1 MTPVTDLTDVPT
13 ASASTALPGSALPR
27 SGDLPGEAATV
38 GETAPAGQA
47 PGPAVRRVLAAF
59 EALDAA
65 DHPEVWTHVRPV
77 ADVVAE
83 AAEVDARVAA
93 GERLPLA
100 GTVFGVKDN
109 IDVAG
114 LPTTAAHPAYARVPA
129 QSATV
134 VAQLIE
140 AGAIVLGKTNLDQFA
155 TGLTGSRSPYGV
167 VRSAVVPER
176 VSGGSSSGSAVAVGL
191 GIVDFALGTDTAGS
205 GRVPAAFNGLV
216 GIKPTLGLVPK
227 DGVVPACESFDCVT
241 VLAPTLGIARTVLAH
256 MTARSPLDPSSR
268 SWPAG
273 TRLAAPQ
280 AARVAVP
287 RDEDLV
293 LLSDESRA
301 RFDEARERLEATGA
315 TTAPIDLTPFLRA
328 ASLLYDGGLVA
339 ERYAAYGEFLAG
351 HPEHAD
357 PTVARIAAAAGEVTA
372 AEYLA
377 AQSALAA
384 YRLEAMALLEGF
396 DALLAPT
403 APEHPTVAAVA
414 ADPLGTNARL
424 GTYTNFVNLFD
435 MAGVAVPAGEAD
447 GGLFGVSLLVR
458 AFDDQVAL
466 DLAERMLAVGSGA
479 PGSAATGSAA
489 TAPGTP
495 STPYPTTGTS
505 LVVFGAHLTGE
516 PLNGDLVALGARYVG
531 PVETAPDYRMHALA
545 TTPAKPLLAAVA
557 PGTGT
562 RLAGEEWL
570 LTPHGLGQLLT
581 TIPRPLALG
590 AVTLDDGREVVGF
603 VGSLPATGDV
613 PPDVSHHGGWR
624 AYRASLA

>member
-13 ASASTALPGSALPR
+13 ASAGTALPGA
-27 SGDLPGEAATV
+27 GDLPGETV
-38 GETAPAGQA
+38 TIGDVAPAQQA
-47 PGPAVRRVLAAF
+47 PGPAVCRVLAAF

-65 DHPEVWTHVRPV
+65 GHPEVWTHVRPV

-83 AAEVDARVAA
+83 ATEVDARVAA
-93 GERLPLA
+93 GEQLPLA

-114 LPTTAAHPAYARVPA
+114 LPTTAAHPAYTRVPA
-129 QSATV
+129 RSASV
-134 VAQLIE
+134 VAQLVG

-241 VLAPTLGIARTVLAH
+241 VLAPTLDTARTVLGH
-256 MTARSPLDPSSR
+256 MTATSPLDPSSR

-293 LLSDESRA
+293 LLSPESRA
-301 RFDEARERLEATGA
+301 RFDEARARLESTGA

-377 AQSALAA
+377 AQSALAT

-466 DLAERMLAVGSGA
+466 DLAERLLAVGDRSTADG
-479 PGSAATGSAA
+479 AATVAPSA
-489 TAPGTP
+489 
-495 STPYPTTGTS
+495 PYPTTGTS
-505 LVVFGAHLTGE
+505 VVVFGAHLTGE
-516 PLNGDLVALGARYVG
+516 PLNDDLVALGARFVG
-531 PVETAPDYRMHALA
+531 PVATAPDYRMHALA
-545 TTPAKPLLAAVA
+545 TSPAKPLLAAVA

-570 LTPHGLGQLLT
+570 LTPHAVGQLLS

-603 VGSLPATGDV
+603 VGSLPPTGDT
-613 PPDVSHHGGWR
+613 PPDVSQHGGWR
-624 AYRASLA
+624 AYRASLS

>member
-1 MTPVTDLTDVPT
+1 MTPVTDLTDVPA

-129 QSATV
+129 RSATV

-241 VLAPTLGIARTVLAH
+241 VLAPTLDIARTVLAH
-256 MTARSPLDPSSR
+256 MTATSHLDPSSR

-293 LLSDESRA
+293 LLSAESRT

-384 YRLEAMALLEGF
+384 YRLEAMAQLEGF

-466 DLAERMLAVGSGA
+466 DLAERMLAA
-479 PGSAATGSAA
+479 GSAA

-505 LVVFGAHLTGE
+505 VVVFGAHLTGE

-531 PVETAPDYRMHALA
+531 PVETAPDYTMHALA

-624 AYRASLA
+624 AYSASLA

>member
-13 ASASTALPGSALPR
+13 ASAGTALPGA
-27 SGDLPGEAATV
+27 GALPGETV
-38 GETAPAGQA
+38 TIAETAPAEQVS
-47 PGPAVRRVLAAF
+47 GPAVRRVLAAF

-65 DHPEVWTHVRPV
+65 SHPEVWTHVRPV
-77 ADVVAE
+77 ADVLAE
-83 AAEVDARVAA
+83 ATEVDVRVAA

-129 QSATV
+129 RSASV
-134 VAQLIE
+134 VAHLVG
-140 AGAIVLGKTNLDQFA
+140 AGALVLGKTNLDQFA

-241 VLAPTLGIARTVLAH
+241 VLAPTLDTARTVLGH
-256 MTARSPLDPSSR
+256 MTATSPLDPSSR

-293 LLSDESRA
+293 LLSAESRT

-479 PGSAATGSAA
+479 TRSGATGSAA

-531 PVETAPDYRMHALA
+531 PVETAADYRMHALA

-562 RLAGEEWL
+562 RLAGEEWS

>member
-13 ASASTALPGSALPR
+13 ASAGTALPGA
-27 SGDLPGEAATV
+27 GALPGETV
-38 GETAPAGQA
+38 TIAETAPAEQVS
-47 PGPAVRRVLAAF
+47 GPAVRRVLAAF

-65 DHPEVWTHVRPV
+65 SHPEVWTHVRPV
-77 ADVVAE
+77 ADVLAE
-83 AAEVDARVAA
+83 ATEVDVRVAA

-129 QSATV
+129 RSASV
-134 VAQLIE
+134 VAHLVG
-140 AGAIVLGKTNLDQFA
+140 AGALVLGKTNLDQFA

-241 VLAPTLGIARTVLAH
+241 VLAPTLDTARTVLGH
-256 MTARSPLDPSSR
+256 MTATSPLDPSSR

-293 LLSDESRA
+293 LLSAESRA
-301 RFDEARERLEATGA
+301 RFDEARARLESTGA

-466 DLAERMLAVGSGA
+466 DLAERMLAVGS
-479 PGSAATGSAA
+479 PATG
-489 TAPGTP
+489 PGTP

>member
-13 ASASTALPGSALPR
+13 ASASTALPGTALAGA
-27 SGDLPGEAATV
+27 GDLPGEAVTV
-38 GETAPAGQA
+38 AETAPAEQA
-47 PGPAVRRVLAAF
+47 SGPAVRRILAAF

-83 AAEVDARVAA
+83 ATEIDARVAA

-109 IDVAG
+109 IDVAS

-129 QSATV
+129 RSASV
-134 VAQLIE
+134 VAQLVG
-140 AGAIVLGKTNLDQFA
+140 AGALVLGKTNLDQFA

-241 VLAPTLGIARTVLAH
+241 VLAPTLDIARTVLAH
-256 MTARSPLDPSSR
+256 MTAMSPLDPSSR

-293 LLSDESRA
+293 LLSAESRA
-301 RFDEARERLEATGA
+301 RFDEARERLESTGA
-315 TTAPIDLTPFLRA
+315 TTAPIDLTPVLRA

-377 AQSALAA
+377 AQSALAE

-466 DLAERMLAVGSGA
+466 DLAERMLAVGS
-479 PGSAATGSAA
+479 PATG
-489 TAPGTP
+489 PGTP

-624 AYRASLA
+624 TYRASLA

>member
-1 MTPVTDLTDVPT
+1 MTPLTDLTEAPT
-13 ASASTALPGSALPR
+13 ES
-27 SGDLPGEAATV
+27 
-38 GETAPAGQA
+38 APAAPATTSQT

-65 DHPEVWTHVRPV
+65 QSPEVWTHVRPV
-77 ADVVAE
+77 GDVVAE
-83 AAEVDARVAA
+83 AAEVDARAAA

-114 LPTTAAHPAYARVPA
+114 LPTTAAHPAYARVPLR
-129 QSATV
+129 SATV
-134 VAQLIE
+134 VAQLVD
-140 AGAIVLGKTNLDQFA
+140 AGAVVLGKTNLDQFA

-167 VRSAVVPER
+167 VRSAVVPDR
-176 VSGGSSSGSAVAVGL
+176 VSGGSSSGSAVSVGL

-227 DGVVPACESFDCVT
+227 DGVVPACASFDCVT
-241 VLAPTLGIARTVLAH
+241 VLAPTLEAARTVLGH
-256 MTARSPLDPSSR
+256 MTATSALDPSSR
-268 SWPAG
+268 TWPADAP
-273 TRLAAPQ
+273 LAAPT

-293 LLSDESRA
+293 LLSPESRA
-301 RFDEARERLEATGA
+301 RFDEARARLESTGA
-315 TTAPIDLTPFLRA
+315 TTTTIDLTPFLRA
-328 ASLLYDGGLVA
+328 AALLYDGGLVA

-351 HPEHAD
+351 HADQAD

-377 AQSALAA
+377 AQASLAA
-384 YRLEAMALLEGF
+384 YRLEAMALLDGF

-458 AFDDQVAL
+458 AFDDQVAI
-466 DLAERMLAVGSGA
+466 DLAERLLAAGDGLA
-479 PGSAATGSAA
+479 ATPSAA
-489 TAPGTP
+489 
-495 STPYPTTGTS
+495 YPTTGTS
-505 LVVFGAHLTGE
+505 VVVFGAHLTGE

-531 PVETAPDYRMHALA
+531 PVATAPDYRMHALA
-545 TTPAKPLLAAVA
+545 GALAKPLVAAVA

-570 LTPHGLGQLLT
+570 LTPHAVGQLLT
-581 TIPRPLALG
+581 TVPRPLALG
-590 AVTLDDGREVVGF
+590 AVALDDGREVVGF
-603 VGSLPATGDV
+603 VGSLPSTGDV
-613 PPDVSHHGGWR
+613 PPDISRHGGWR